1 MPSVGTLG
9 SINVQMY
16 SIEVL
21 CGLQIKYQHQSP
33 NIEIIPRSGFDVI
46 QPIYFPGFQKNV
58 NSSLCSRILPIYIR
72 KRHIFCLD
80 FCKDDAKNSRLHIS
94 VL

>member
-21 CGLQIKYQHQSP
+21 CGLQIKYQHQSS

-58 NSSLCSRILPIYIR
+58 NGSVCSHRMLSMYTKKEAHFLLNFLQR
-72 KRHIFCLD
+72 
-80 FCKDDAKNSRLHIS
+80 
-94 VL
+94 